1 MTTDT
6 SPVVVW
12 FRQDLRIRDN
22 PALLAAHQ
30 TGHPIVPLFILDEEN
45 CGEWKLGGASRWWL
59 HESLKA
65 LNEAFKGQLCF
76 KAGSAQKILVDLLEG
91 AGAEA
96 IYWNRSYEP
105 WRISSDAHIQEILQT
120 KGIEVHTFNGALL
133 FEPQT
138 ALKSDGTPY
147 KVFTPFYQK
156 GCLGNSNEPRRPSKA
171 PKDLR
176 LSTHRG
182 VALIDLKLLPAVPWH
197 KKFMNH
203 WKPGETGA
211 QARLKAF
218 LKNGLKQYKEGRN
231 YPSGNN
237 VSRLSPHLHFGE
249 ISPNEV
255 WYAAKQRMG
264 TEGWRKDGETFLS
277 ELGWREF
284 SHSLLFHFPDLPRKN
299 LQKKFNK
306 FPWRKDQKSLKRWQQ
321 GQTGYPIVD
330 AGMRELWETGYMHNR
345 VRMIVGSFLVK
356 NLMLHWHLGEDWFW
370 DTLVDADLANN
381 SASWQWI
388 AGCGAD
394 AAPYFRIFN
403 PVTQGKKFDQTAE
416 YVRRFIPELKKMPVK
431 YLHNPWEAPE
441 KVLVEA
447 GVQLGENYPL
457 PIVTLGDSRERALK
471 AFSELA
477 S

>member
-1 MTTDT
+1 M
-6 SPVVVW
+6 SPNKPLAIVW
-12 FRQDLRIRDN
+12 FRQDLRIKDN

-30 TGHPIVPLFILDEEN
+30 TGHPILPLYILDEEN
-45 CGEWKLGGASRWWL
+45 SGEWKLGAASRWWL

-65 LNEAFKGQLCF
+65 LNEALEDKLCF
-76 KAGSAQKILVDLLEG
+76 KAGSAQKVLMDVMQE
-91 AGAEA
+91 AGASA
-96 IYWNRSYEP
+96 IFWNRCYEP
-105 WRISSDAHIQEILQT
+105 WRITSDGHIQETLQT
-120 KGIEVHTFNGALL
+120 KGIGVHTCNGSLL

-147 KVFTPFYQK
+147 KVFTPFYQN
-156 GCLGNSNEPRRPSKA
+156 GCLRKDNKPRQPLKA
-171 PKDLR
+171 PKNLR
-176 LSTHRG
+176 LSTHKG
-182 VALIDLKLLPAVPWH
+182 VALKDLDLLPNIPWH
-197 KKFMNH
+197 KKLAKH
-203 WKPGETGA
+203 WKPGEVGA

-231 YPSGNN
+231 YPSRNI

-249 ISPNEV
+249 ISPNAV
-255 WYAAKQRMG
+255 WHAAKQHIG
-264 TEGWRKDGETFLS
+264 GEGWRKDGETFLS

-284 SHSLLFHFPDLPRKN
+284 SHSLLFHFADLPRKN
-299 LQKKFNK
+299 LQKKFNT
-306 FPWRKDQKSLKRWQQ
+306 FPWRKDLKALKRWQQ

-403 PVTQGKKFDQTAE
+403 PVTQGKKFDEDGE
-416 YVRRFIPELKKMPVK
+416 YVRRFIPELKKMPMK
-431 YLHNPWEAPE
+431 YLHNPWEASE
-441 KVLVEA
+441 KVLAEA
-447 GVQLGENYPL
+447 GVQLGEDYPL
-457 PIVTLGDSRERALK
+457 PIVKLSDSRERALE

-477 S
+477 